1 MVDPRTRA
9 ALVGAVE
16 RVQALPYTWPAAP
29 DADSTR
35 AHGRGTC
42 AGKHAV
48 LREDLQYLGLSV
60 QRLMVVGLLV
70 PGLWPDLR
78 QRATG
83 LLEVHEC
90 LTVQTP
96 WAGPLLL
103 DVTWHPAAVRAGLAG
118 SVPWTG
124 ERDMACAVPIQAAY
138 AVDDADFRQQ
148 KELLRNRLYSK
159 QQRALRDAILA
170 EVAER
175 ASRFGLT

>member
-1 MVDPRTRA
+1 MPRAEVRAQA

-16 RVQALPYTWPAAP
+16 QVQSLPYTWPADP
-29 DADSTR
+29 DARSTR

-48 LREDLQYLGLSV
+48 LREDLQHLGFSV
-60 QRLMVVGLLV
+60 QRLMVVGPLI
-70 PGLWPDLR
+70 PALWPDLH
-78 QRATG
+78 QRAAG

-90 LTVQTP
+90 LTVQTA

-124 ERDMACAVPIQAAY
+124 ESDMICAVPIQASY

-148 KELLRNRLYSK
+148 KELLRHRLYNE
-159 QQRALRDAILA
+159 QQRAVRNEMLA
-170 EVAER
+170 EM
-175 ASRFGLT
+175 GLL